1 MSTLKDKKAA
11 LLAKISRQKAKQK
24 EQVFTIPTI
33 KLSSQDKQRKA
44 EKTFIPNT
52 KSLAKKAKSEDGM
65 REFMAEL
72 NGLGDDFDMPPG
84 GYENKIVANGF
95 NLFVDTYV

>member
-11 LLAKISRQKAKQK
+11 LLAKIARQKAKQK

-72 NGLGDDFDMPPG
+72 NGLEVILKLYINYIIQG
-84 GYENKIVANGF
+84 GVGGELPKDKIS
-95 NLFVDTYV
+95 